1 MIQTES
7 RVIVADNTGAKTAL
21 VIGILKGTGAR
32 KATVGDKVK
41 VAIKSASSSG
51 QVKNAEVHTAIV
63 VRTRKEIK
71 RRDGSYIRFADNAI
85 ALIDKNTGS
94 PLGKKIFG
102 PVALEV
108 KSKWYK
114 DIANLADEII

>member
-32 KATVGDKVK
+32 KAGVWDKVK

-63 VRTRKEIK
+63 VRTRKEI
-71 RRDGSYIRFADNAI
+71 RRKDGSYIRFADNAI
-85 ALIDKNTGS
+85 ALIDKNTGN

-108 KSKWYK
+108 RSRWYK